1 MLGGGSA
8 RVHSR
13 AGGLDSTHFFFFF
26 FLLDLDLGG
35 IVGDVRGGVQGGRRK
50 FKLT

>member
-13 AGGLDSTHFFFFF
+13 AGGLDSTRFFFFF
-26 FLLDLDLGG
+26 CCLGG
-35 IVGDVRGGVQGGRRK
+35 IVGDVRGGSARGAEKVQ
-50 FKLT
+50 TNPNT

>member
-13 AGGLDSTHFFFFF
+13 AGGLDSTRFFFFF
-26 FLLDLDLGG
+26 FFFLGG

>member
-13 AGGLDSTHFFFFF
+13 AGGLDSTRFFF
-26 FLLDLDLGG
+26 FLFDG
-35 IVGDVRGGVQGGRRK
+35 IVGDVRGGVRGGRSK
-50 FKLT
+50 LKLT

>member
-13 AGGLDSTHFFFFF
+13 AGGLDSTRFFFF
-26 FLLDLDLGG
+26 FLFALGG
-35 IVGDVRGGVQGGRRK
+35 IVGDVRGGSARGAEKVQ
-50 FKLT
+50 TNPNT